1 MCKCQYH
8 LNSKHNQSIFSLT
21 GVLLNDKHKP
31 GSTKIFIGKLKL
43 PIKKKKSHWLQQCQY
58 FNTVQIRSAK
68 TGEFSAAENCKRHL
82 LN

>member
-43 PIKKKKSHWLQQCQY
+43 PIKKKKKKKPLASMLGKYSTDLQELCY
-58 FNTVQIRSAK
+58 RY
-68 TGEFSAAENCKRHL
+68 L
-82 LN
+82 

>member
-43 PIKKKKSHWLQQCQY
+43 PIKKKKKKPLASTVSIFQY
-58 FNTVQIRSAK
+58 CPNK
-68 TGEFSAAENCKRHL
+68 KR
-82 LN
+82 

>member
-43 PIKKKKSHWLQQCQY
+43 PIKKKKKPLASTMSIFQY
-58 FNTVQIRSAK
+58 CPNK
-68 TGEFSAAENCKRHL
+68 KR
-82 LN
+82 